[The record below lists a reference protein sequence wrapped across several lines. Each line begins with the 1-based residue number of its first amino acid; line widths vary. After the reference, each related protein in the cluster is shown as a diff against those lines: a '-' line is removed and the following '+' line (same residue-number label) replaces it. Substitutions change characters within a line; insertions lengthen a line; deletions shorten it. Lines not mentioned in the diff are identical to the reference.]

1 MDVYGSFCYLKTFLL
16 KNGLNVGLLEKRLF
30 IFNGRQQLQ
39 MNNKKYNLSIRIFI
53 VLGGKMSS

>member
-39 MNNKKYNLSIRIFI
+39 MNNKNTT
-53 VLGGKMSS
+53 